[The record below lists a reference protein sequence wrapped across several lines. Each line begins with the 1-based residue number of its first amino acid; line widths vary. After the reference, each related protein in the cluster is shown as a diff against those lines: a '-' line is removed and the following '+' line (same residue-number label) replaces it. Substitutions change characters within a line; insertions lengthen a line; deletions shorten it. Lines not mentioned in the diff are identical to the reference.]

1 MVASI
6 MSSVRATPSLLLLL
20 LLLLWLCADRV
31 VGEETSFYKS
41 VSYIP

>member
-6 MSSVRATPSLLLLL
+6 MSSVRATPSLLLL